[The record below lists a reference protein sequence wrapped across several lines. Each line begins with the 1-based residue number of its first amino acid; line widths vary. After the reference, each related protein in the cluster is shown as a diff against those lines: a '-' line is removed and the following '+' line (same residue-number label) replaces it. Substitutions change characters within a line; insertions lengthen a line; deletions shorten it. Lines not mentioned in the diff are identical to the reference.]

1 MLNLDQSPRTP
12 SELRAALE
20 ARGME
25 QQQLAALVGV
35 SERTIRRWCDCRAGD
50 RPLRPTWRALIAMGL
65 QSFDAMPRLE
75 PEPEPRK
82 EHAPNQPASS
92 SPPSPAADLATIP
105 AASPVPAVPP
115 PPRNRKRRYIPS
127 GPTAPIKPI
136 YKPG

>member
-1 MLNLDQSPRTP
+1 MLCLDQYPRTP

-20 ARGME
+20 TRQLE

-50 RPLRPTWRALIAMGL
+50 KPLRPTWRALIAMGL
-65 QSFDAMPRLE
+65 QAFDAMPRPE
-75 PEPEPRK
+75 PEPEPT
-82 EHAPNQPASS
+82 APDQPASS
-92 SPPSPAADLATIP
+92 SPPSPPADLATIP
-105 AASPVPAVPP
+105 AASP

-127 GPTAPIKPI
+127 GPIKPI

>member
-20 ARGME
+20 SRQLE
-25 QQQLAALVGV
+25 QQQLAAIIGI

-65 QSFDAMPRLE
+65 QSFDAMPR
-75 PEPEPRK
+75 PEPDPEPT
-82 EHAPNQPASS
+82 APDDPASPC
-92 SPPSPAADLATIP
+92 PPSPAADLATIP
-105 AASPVPAVPP
+105 AASPGPPSSP

-127 GPTAPIKPI
+127 GPVKPI
-136 YKPG
+136 YKMG

>member
-20 ARGME
+20 SRQLE

-65 QSFDAMPRLE
+65 QAFDARPH

-82 EHAPNQPASS
+82 EPEPEPEPAT
-92 SPPSPAADLATIP
+92 PPAA
-105 AASPVPAVPP
+105 
-115 PPRNRKRRYIPS
+115 PRNRKRRFTPS
-127 GPTAPIKPI
+127 GPIKPI
-136 YKPG
+136 YKTG

>member
-75 PEPEPRK
+75 PEPETT
-82 EHAPNQPASS
+82 APEPAT
-92 SPPSPAADLATIP
+92 PPAA
-105 AASPVPAVPP
+105 
-115 PPRNRKRRYIPS
+115 PRNRKRRFIPA
-127 GPTAPIKPI
+127 GPIKPI
-136 YKPG
+136 YKTG

>member
-1 MLNLDQSPRTP
+1 MHRKIYLNLDQSPRTP

-25 QQQLAALVGV
+25 QQQLAAIIGI

-65 QSFDAMPRLE
+65 QAFDAMPRPE
-75 PEPEPRK
+75 PEPEPT
-82 EHAPNQPASS
+82 APDEPASS
-92 SPPSPAADLATIP
+92 SPPSPAADTETIP
-105 AASPVPAVPP
+105 AASP

-127 GPTAPIKPI
+127 NPTAPIKPI

>member
-20 ARGME
+20 SRQLE
-25 QQQLAALVGV
+25 QQQLAAIIGI

-65 QSFDAMPRLE
+65 QAFDAMPR
-75 PEPEPRK
+75 PEPEPT
-82 EHAPNQPASS
+82 APDQPASS
-92 SPPSPAADLATIP
+92 APPSPAP
-105 AASPVPAVPP
+105 APIKPS
-115 PPRNRKRRYIPS
+115 NRKRRYIPS
-127 GPTAPIKPI
+127 GPIKPI

>member
-1 MLNLDQSPRTP
+1 MLNLDQFPRTP

-25 QQQLAALVGV
+25 QQQLATVIGI

-50 RPLRPTWRALIAMGL
+50 KPLRPTWRALIAMGL
-65 QSFDAMPRLE
+65 QAFDAMPK
-75 PEPEPRK
+75 PEPEPT
-82 EHAPNQPASS
+82 APDDPASPC
-92 SPPSPAADLATIP
+92 PPSPAAGTATIP
-105 AASPVPAVPP
+105 AASPVPPSSP

-127 GPTAPIKPI
+127 GPIKPI